1 MNGEVTITF
10 DEALAAVSANAS
22 ALENALRSRGL
33 DRETLL
39 TFARLRA
46 AEQYLKAVKAD
57 KPRYQLLK
65 LPQKVQVN
73 I

>member
-1 MNGEVTITF
+1 MHGEVTITF
-10 DEALAAVSANAS
+10 DEALAAVTTNANV
-22 ALENALRSRGL
+22 LENALKAKGL
-33 DRETLL
+33 DRETLM

-46 AEQYLKAVKAD
+46 TEQYLKAVKAD